1 MKIKVHNDKS
11 LIKTETRQACKK
23 KLQVQSLF
31 LFKKTTI
38 LILLRDLT
46 QWQCE
51 PALLLDK
58 ELGKS
63 AVVGDHGCDDAEGAA
78 GLIEVGL

>member
-1 MKIKVHNDKS
+1 
-11 LIKTETRQACKK
+11 LIKAITRQACKK
-23 KLQVQSLF
+23 KNFRLRGVLGQSLF
-31 LFKKTTI
+31 LEKTETTTTI

-51 PALLLDK
+51 PALLLDE
-58 ELGKS
+58 ELRKS

-78 GLIEVGL
+78 GLVQVGL

>member
-1 MKIKVHNDKS
+1 
-11 LIKTETRQACKK
+11 
-23 KLQVQSLF
+23 
-31 LFKKTTI
+31 
-38 LILLRDLT
+38 LT

-51 PALLLDK
+51 PALLLDE

-78 GLIEVGL
+78 GLVEVGL